1 MNSTTDS
8 IRAACTA
15 QATVATPLGNVLLAR
30 TERGLAGLWFDGQK
44 HHPGR
49 LDAPERADDP
59 ILGAAAQWLR
69 AYFAGDLTPLP
80 VPLDLRGTAFQQG
93 VWQALLAIPAGST
106 CSYAQIAAS
115 MGAAGAVRA
124 AGGAIGRN
132 PVSVIVPCHR
142 VVGAS
147 GSLTGYAGGTDRKR
161 SLLAL
166 EGAIRFDRSGAND

>member
-1 MNSTTDS
+1 
-8 IRAACTA
+8 
-15 QATVATPLGNVLLAR
+15 
-30 TERGLAGLWFDGQK
+30 
-44 HHPGR
+44 
-49 LDAPERADDP
+49 
-59 ILGAAAQWLR
+59 
-69 AYFAGDLTPLP
+69 
-80 VPLDLRGTAFQQG
+80 
-93 VWQALLAIPAGST
+93 
-106 CSYAQIAAS
+106 